1 MVHTAKNLYR
11 KQGFTSHE
19 LDFISIELKCR
30 MGVLLTTVE
39 VLEIINLATE
49 FIGVYSVLPKH
60 RH

>member
-1 MVHTAKNLYR
+1 MMHIAKNLYR

-19 LDFISIELKCR
+19 LDFMSIEPKCR

-39 VLEIINLATE
+39 VLGIINLATE
-49 FIGVYSVLPKH
+49 FIGVYSVLPMH